1 MLFLLFRTVGWACI
15 VVIVVVSLVPGDTR
29 PDTGLPGQ
37 IDHIISY
44 CGTAGLLGLGYPAAK
59 SRFGTIVMLTSL
71 AATLELAQRWIPGR
85 HPQFI
90 DFAASVVGACL
101 GMLGA
106 VVVHRIAL
114 GDLRWARTLF
124 VTTARISLT
133 PDVLAPDEVHNSGTR
148 LDPIVIGMLVS
159 SLHGADIDPWQ
170 PVRAWASQE
179 VHQVPSNAEE
189 HEKDSDDDPN
199 IDAGHNENETTLR
212 VK

>member
-15 VVIVVVSLVPGDTR
+15 VVIVVVSLVPGDAR

-44 CGTAGLLGLGYPAAK
+44 CGTAGLLGLGYPAAN

-90 DFAASVVGACL
+90 DFAASVVGTCL

-114 GDLRWARTLF
+114 GDLR
-124 VTTARISLT
+124 
-133 PDVLAPDEVHNSGTR
+133 
-148 LDPIVIGMLVS
+148 
-159 SLHGADIDPWQ
+159 
-170 PVRAWASQE
+170 
-179 VHQVPSNAEE
+179 
-189 HEKDSDDDPN
+189 
-199 IDAGHNENETTLR
+199 
-212 VK
+212 